1 MAYAPLYWASVG
13 AENTGRLAGCAACT
27 QLVSPRPQAVAPQA
41 RFTRISD
48 LAWRNCG
55 PRLEEEPIQLRT
67 LARHRPGIS
76 DRAEPLGWPPVPPAL
91 VTDPSTPA
99 PWSVR
104 AGIGLAGRPLHAA
117 ARRPAPPV
125 PSRTPLRRSDRANAR
140 CSAASIDGVGECR
153 PTFVTAKASDPL
165 YPPRPLC
172 ASRVALACPR
182 KPRGRACTTPIAPTC
197 IALLPRRR
205 SGLLRPTFVTVKA
218 SDTPYTQPG
227 LCASRVPPAR
237 PRRCS
242 ACACAPGH
250 APIGRRCLVPL
261 RRPDRSARE
270 TSCP

>member
-1 MAYAPLYWASVG
+1 M
-13 AENTGRLAGCAACT
+13 
-27 QLVSPRPQAVAPQA
+27 
-41 RFTRISD
+41 
-48 LAWRNCG
+48 
-55 PRLEEEPIQLRT
+55 
-67 LARHRPGIS
+67 
-76 DRAEPLGWPPVPPAL
+76 
-91 VTDPSTPA
+91 PA
-99 PWSVR
+99 PGSVR

-117 ARRPAPPV
+117 ARRPAAPV
-125 PSRTPLRRSDRANAR
+125 PSRPPLRRSDRANAR

-153 PTFVTAKASDPL
+153 PTFVTAKAPDPL
-165 YPPRPLC
+165 YPHRPLC

-205 SGLLRPTFVTVKA
+205 RAAFAPNFCNGQGLRHPIYSARPLRLTSPM
-218 SDTPYTQPG
+218 
-227 LCASRVPPAR
+227 LHPPAR

-242 ACACAPGH
+242 ACARAPGH